1 MKSLVEYL
9 NEQKECKNCDK
20 QSYETKTFSFD
31 LKEFEGSKEALES
44 FESAATENIDY
55 SNEDG
60 KISFT
65 ITKENYTEATG
76 FLTAVKDYIKK
87 LGANTT
93 KRSSDTKYAD
103 KVHKME
109 DKVKELDDLIASYST
124 AEKTKENTADPNKNE
139 NE

>member
-44 FESAATENIDY
+44 FKSAATENLNY
-55 SNEDG
+55 SEEDG

-65 ITKENYTEATG
+65 ITKENYTEATA

-87 LGANTT
+87 LGTNTV
-93 KRSSDTKYAD
+93 KRSSDAQYAD

-109 DKVKELDDLIASYST
+109 EKVKELDELIASYST
-124 AEKTKENTADPNKNE
+124 SEKSEENDPSKETDEK
-139 NE
+139 